1 MRILKLRNTEEE
13 GERESVSFK
22 VKNNKKSAFPASK
35 QREKKKKKKHIYHF
49 PLSPPLQIRLSQKNK
64 PFNIPLKTFSSIL
77 IDTGSYILKKLK
89 IKEQIKYL

>member
-49 PLSPPLQIRLSQKNK
+49 PLSPP
-64 PFNIPLKTFSSIL
+64 PFKFACPKR
-77 IDTGSYILKKLK
+77 IDHLTYP
-89 IKEQIKYL
+89 